1 MSLSVGIIGMPNVG
15 KTTLFNALTQVG
27 ADASNYPFCTKDQ
40 NVGMAKVPDARLER
54 LNELLGPKE
63 CTSTFIE
70 FIDIAGLVR
79 GASQGEGLGNRF
91 LGHIRNVN
99 AMLHV
104 VRCFEDENVTH
115 VDGTV
120 DPVRDVEVVEAE
132 LTLADL
138 DTVERAIH
146 KQAKPV
152 RAGVEGAQRTL
163 DVLEKIRD
171 GLERGTGVRALGLS
185 KEEQERMME
194 YAFLTAKPMLYVA
207 NVDEDDVEGTS
218 ERIRRL
224 KEAVGPKNM
233 IPISAEIE
241 EEIGELEDEEEQAA
255 FLADLG
261 LEETGLSRIVWAS
274 YRLLNLITFYT
285 IAHDKLRAWQIVDGT
300 TAQEAAGEI
309 HTDMEQGFIRAE
321 VMTYEDV
328 ARYKTMAE
336 LHRHGRVR
344 AEGKEYVMR
353 DGDVVHILFHV

>member
-40 NVGMAKVPDARLER
+40 NIGMAKVPDQRLEQ

-63 CTSTFIE
+63 CTPTFIE

-91 LGHIRNVN
+91 LGHIREVD
-99 AMLHV
+99 AVLHV

-115 VDGTV
+115 VDGAV
-120 DPVRDVEVVEAE
+120 DPVRDVEVVKTE

-138 DTVERAIH
+138 DTVEQAIH
-146 KQAKPV
+146 KQAKSV
-152 RAGVEGAQRTL
+152 RAKVKDAQKTL
-163 DVLEKIRD
+163 DVSEKIRD
-171 GLERGTGVRALGLS
+171 GLERGTDIRSLGLS
-185 KEEQERMME
+185 KEEQERVRE
-194 YAFLTAKPMLYVA
+194 YAFLTAKLMLYVA
-207 NVDEDDVEGTS
+207 NVDEDDVEGAS
-218 ERIRRL
+218 ERVRRL

-233 IPISAEIE
+233 ISISAEIE
-241 EEIGELEDEEEQAA
+241 EEIGELEDEEERAA

-261 LEETGLSRIVWAS
+261 LEETGLNRIVWAS

-285 IAHDKLRAWQIVDGT
+285 IAHDKLRAWQVVEGT
-300 TAQEAAGEI
+300 TAQEAAGKI
-309 HTDMEQGFIRAE
+309 HTDMEHGFIRAE
-321 VMTYEDV
+321 AMTYEDV
-328 ARYKTMAE
+328 AQYKTMAE

-353 DGDVVHILFHV
+353 DGDVVHILFNV